1 MKETPAWAVPGF
13 LENRSGRL
21 WMQGQDLPAL
31 AEERGTP
38 LYIYSAARIA
48 GRVRE
53 LKAVLATID
62 GNTTLCFA
70 AKALSAI
77 KVLRLIREA
86 GASVEVNSG
95 GELYRA
101 KLAGFPPDAIVFNGV
116 AKSEAELA
124 EALDPPI
131 KAINVDSVFEL
142 TRLAQV
148 ARRLG
153 RRARLAL
160 RVVPEVASATSPGNQ
175 TGTAA
180 TKFGILPEEI
190 DGAIAILK
198 ANADCLEAVGL
209 HIHVGSQITES
220 GPYLQAAEAMARHL
234 AHLEAALDK
243 RLTHVNLGGG
253 FPLPYIHGA
262 ASTPSGTPPGTSQG
276 GLFAPRLGAA
286 EIAAAL
292 LPALRRAIGPEIEVI
307 LEPGRAMV
315 GDTAV
320 LLARVENVKDRAD
333 GRWLYLDAGYNVLV
347 ESYTYKWYY
356 HALSAAKLDEA
367 SATFRLVG
375 PLCDNGDAFFD
386 VEGEHLLARLASE
399 PRLAA
404 ARDLLEAALPRLPGK
419 RQLAA
424 SSAPGDVIAFL
435 DTGAYTL
442 DQMTPNNGRPR
453 PEVGLIAASGAY
465 EVMRRRDSYPDLL
478 FNEVV

>member
-1 MKETPAWAVPGF
+1 MKASPAWAVPGF
-13 LENRSGRL
+13 LEDRNGRL
-21 WMQGQDLPAL
+21 WMDGHDLPAL

-38 LYIYSAARIA
+38 LYVYSAARIA
-48 GRVRE
+48 ARARDM
-53 LKAVLATID
+53 KSTMAAID
-62 GNTTLCFA
+62 RNTTLCFA

-86 GASVEVNSG
+86 GAAIEVNSG

-101 KLAGFPPDAIVFNGV
+101 KLAGFPADDIVFNGV
-116 AKSEAELA
+116 AKSETELA

-131 KAINVDSVFEL
+131 KAINVDSIFEL
-142 TRLAQV
+142 TRLAVV
-148 ARRLG
+148 ARGLG

-160 RVVPEVASATSPGNQ
+160 RIVPEVQSGTSPGNQ
-175 TGTAA
+175 TGSAA

-190 DGAIAILK
+190 DGAIALLK
-198 ANADCLEAVGL
+198 ANEDCLEAVGL
-209 HIHVGSQITES
+209 HVHVGSQITET
-220 GPYLQAAEAMARHL
+220 GPYLKAAEAVAPHL
-234 AHLEAALDK
+234 AHLEAALGK

-253 FPLPYIHGA
+253 FPLPYMHGA
-262 ASTPSGTPPGTSQG
+262 ASTPQG

-292 LPALRRAIGPEIEVI
+292 LPALRRLIGPETEAI

-315 GDTAV
+315 GDAAV
-320 LLARVENVKDRAD
+320 LLTRVENVKDRAD

-356 HALSAAKLDEA
+356 HALTAAKLDEA
-367 SATFRLVG
+367 SAPFRLVG

-399 PRLAA
+399 PRLDGT
-404 ARDLLEAALPRLPGK
+404 RDLLETALVRLPGK
-419 RQLAA
+419 RRLAA
-424 SSAPGDVIAFL
+424 STAPGDVVAFL

-453 PEVGLIAASGAY
+453 PEVGLIAASGGY
-465 EVMRRRDSYPDLL
+465 EVMRRRDSYSDLL
-478 FNEVV
+478 FNEVP

>member
-1 MKETPAWAVPGF
+1 VKKNEAPAWAVPRF
-13 LENRSGRL
+13 LENRKGRL
-21 WMQGQDLPAL
+21 WMDGHDLPAL
-31 AEERGTP
+31 AEQRGTP
-38 LYIYSAARIA
+38 LYVYSAARIA
-48 GRVRE
+48 GRARN
-53 LKAVLATID
+53 LKAAIAAID
-62 GNTTLCFA
+62 RNTTLCFA

-101 KLAGFPPDAIVFNGV
+101 KLAGFPADAIVFNGV

-131 KAINVDSVFEL
+131 KAINVDSIFEL
-142 TRLAQV
+142 RRLAHV
-148 ARRLG
+148 ARGLG
-153 RRARLAL
+153 CRARLAL
-160 RVVPEVASATSPGNQ
+160 RIVPEVRSATSAGNQ

-180 TKFGILPEEI
+180 TKFGILPQEI
-190 DGAIAILK
+190 DGALAILK
-198 ANADCLEAVGL
+198 VNADVLDCVGL
-209 HIHVGSQITES
+209 HAHVGSQITEA
-220 GPYLQAAEAMARHL
+220 GPYLKAAEAVTRHL
-234 AHLEAALDK
+234 AHLEAALGK
-243 RLTHVNLGGG
+243 RLAHVNLGGG
-253 FPLPYIHGA
+253 FPLPYMHGA
-262 ASTPSGTPPGTSQG
+262 ASSAQGAPQG
-276 GLFAPRLGAA
+276 GLFAPTLGAV

-292 LPALRRAIGPEIEVI
+292 LPALRRAIGPETEVI

-315 GDTAV
+315 GDAAV
-320 LLARVENVKDRAD
+320 LLARVENIKDRAD

-367 SATFRLVG
+367 SVDFRLVG

-386 VEGEHLLARLASE
+386 VEGEHLLARLLGE
-399 PRLAA
+399 PQLAG
-404 ARDLLEAALPRLPGK
+404 ARDLLEAALVRLPGK
-419 RQLAA
+419 RSLAA
-424 SSAPGDVIAFL
+424 STAPGDVVAFL

-465 EVMRRRDSYPDLL
+465 EVMRRRDSYADLL
-478 FNEVV
+478 FNEVP

>member
-1 MKETPAWAVPGF
+1 MTETPAWAVPGF

-21 WMQGQDLPAL
+21 WMDGHDLPAL

-38 LYIYSAARIA
+38 LYVYSAARIA
-48 GRVRE
+48 GRARE
-53 LKAVLATID
+53 LRAVLAAID
-62 GNTTLCFA
+62 RNTTLCFA

-131 KAINVDSVFEL
+131 KAINVDSIFEL

-160 RVVPEVASATSPGNQ
+160 RVVPEVASGTSPGNQ

-180 TKFGILPEEI
+180 TKFGILPQEI

-209 HIHVGSQITES
+209 HVHVGSQITES
-220 GPYLQAAEAMARHL
+220 GPYLQAAQAMARHL
-234 AHLEAALDK
+234 THLEAALGK
-243 RLTHVNLGGG
+243 RLAHVNLGGG
-253 FPLPYIHGA
+253 FPLPYMHGA
-262 ASTPSGTPPGTSQG
+262 ASTLTGTHQG
-276 GLFAPRLGAA
+276 GLFAPPIGAA

-333 GRWLYLDAGYNVLV
+333 GRWVYLDAGYNVLV

-367 SATFRLVG
+367 SAAFRMVG

-386 VEGEHLLARLASE
+386 VEGEHLLARLAGE
-399 PRLAA
+399 PRLAE
-404 ARDLLEAALPRLPGK
+404 ARDLLEAVLPRLPGK

-424 SSAPGDVIAFL
+424 STAPGDVIAFL

-465 EVMRRRDSYPDLL
+465 DVMRRRDSYPDLL
-478 FNEVV
+478 FNEVP

>member
-21 WMQGQDLPAL
+21 WMDGHDLPAL

-38 LYIYSAARIA
+38 LYVYSAGRIV
-48 GRVRE
+48 GRVKE
-53 LKAVLATID
+53 LKSVLAAID
-62 GNTTLCFA
+62 KNTTLCYA

-101 KLAGFPPDAIVFNGV
+101 KLAGFSADAIVFNGV
-116 AKSEAELA
+116 AKSEVELA

-131 KAINVDSVFEL
+131 KAINVDSIFEL
-142 TRLAQV
+142 TRLAHV
-148 ARRLG
+148 ARSLG
-153 RRARLAL
+153 RRAQLAL
-160 RVVPEVASATSPGNQ
+160 RIVPEVQSATSPGNQ
-175 TGTAA
+175 TGSAA

-198 ANADCLEAVGL
+198 ANADSLEAVGL
-209 HIHVGSQITES
+209 HVHVGSQITETA
-220 GPYLQAAEAMARHL
+220 PYLKAAEAVGRHFG
-234 AHLEAALDK
+234 HLEAALGK
-243 RLTHVNLGGG
+243 RLAHVNLGGG
-253 FPLPYIHGA
+253 FPLPYMHGA
-262 ASTPSGTPPGTSQG
+262 ASATQG

-286 EIAAAL
+286 EIAAVL
-292 LPALRRAIGPEIEVI
+292 LPALRRAIGPETEAI

-315 GDTAV
+315 GDAAV

-367 SATFRLVG
+367 SAPFRLVG

-386 VEGEHLLARLASE
+386 VEGEHLLARFGAE
-399 PRLAA
+399 PRLAGA
-404 ARDLLEAALPRLPGK
+404 GDLLEAALLRLPSK
-419 RQLAA
+419 RLLAA
-424 SSAPGDVIAFL
+424 STAAGDVIAFL

-442 DQMTPNNGRPR
+442 DQLTPNNGRPR

-465 EVMRRRDSYPDLL
+465 EVMRRRDSYADLL
-478 FNEVV
+478 FNEVP

>member
-1 MKETPAWAVPGF
+1 MKNAPAWAVPGF

-21 WMQGQDLPAL
+21 WMDGHDLPAL

-38 LYIYSAARIA
+38 LYVYSAARIA
-48 GRVRE
+48 GRAGA
-53 LKAVLATID
+53 LKAAIAAID
-62 GNTTLCFA
+62 KNTTLCFA

-86 GASVEVNSG
+86 DASVEVNSG

-101 KLAGFPPDAIVFNGV
+101 KLAGFPADSIVFNGV
-116 AKSEAELA
+116 AKSEGELA

-131 KAINVDSVFEL
+131 KAINVDSIFEL
-142 TRLAQV
+142 TRLGQV
-148 ARRLG
+148 ARSLG

-160 RVVPEVASATSPGNQ
+160 RIVPEVESATSPGNQ
-175 TGTAA
+175 TGSAT

-190 DGAIAILK
+190 DGAIEILQ
-198 ANADCLEAVGL
+198 ANGECLEAVGL
-209 HIHVGSQITES
+209 HVHIGSQIIET
-220 GPYLQAAEAMARHL
+220 GPYLEAAQAAARHL
-234 AHLEAALDK
+234 ARLEAALGK
-243 RLTHVNLGGG
+243 RLAHVNLGGG
-253 FPLPYIHGA
+253 FPLPYMHGA
-262 ASTPSGTPPGTSQG
+262 ASTAQG

-292 LPALRRAIGPEIEVI
+292 LPALRCAIGPETEVI

-315 GDTAV
+315 GDAGL

-356 HALSAAKLDEA
+356 HALSATKLDEA
-367 SATFRLVG
+367 MASFRLVG

-386 VEGEHLLARLASE
+386 VEGEHLLARLSAE
-399 PRLAA
+399 PRLAGA
-404 ARDLLEAALPRLPGK
+404 SDLLEAALVRLPGK
-419 RQLAA
+419 RRLAA
-424 SSAPGDVIAFL
+424 STAPGDLVAFL

-453 PEVGLIAASGAY
+453 PEVGLIAVSGAY
-465 EVMRRRDSYPDLL
+465 ELMRRRDSYADLL
-478 FNEVV
+478 FNEVP